1 MLLGDETKWRLIESD
16 GGKGPMEAKK
26 KKKEKK
32 KKQFRLA
39 TSLALVR

>member
-26 KKKEKK
+26 KGEEEE
-32 KKQFRLA
+32 A
-39 TSLALVR
+39 VPSGNLVSSR